1 MELIAVIER
10 RRRGPYTGTIGR
22 VAPGGEAEF
31 NVAIRT
37 LVLREGSA
45 TAAIGLG
52 SGIVADSQAADEWRE
67 CLAKGAFLKDAG
79 GRFDLLET
87 MRFEPREGLV
97 EIERHLARMKSS
109 ADALG
114 FAFDRHGARNELQA
128 ATFRLRSAARVRL
141 MLSPSGA
148 ISIETSALPESPE
161 EASVAVVKLPV
172 DPADFRLRHKTSDR
186 GFYDVARAAAGTFE
200 VAFTDPQGFLTEGS
214 FTSLFVERD
223 GRLLTPPLARG
234 LLPGVLRAKLLESG
248 EAAEAELR
256 AEDLAGSFYV
266 GNALRGLIPARLAY

>member
-1 MELIAVIER
+1 
-10 RRRGPYTGTIGR
+10 
-22 VAPGGEAEF
+22 
-31 NVAIRT
+31 
-37 LVLREGSA
+37 LVLRDGSA

-52 SGIVADSQAADEWRE
+52 SGIVADSGAADEWRE
-67 CLAKGAFLKDAG
+67 CLAKGAFLKNAG
-79 GRFDLLET
+79 GRFDLIET
-87 MRFEPREGLV
+87 MRFDPREGLM

-128 ATFRLRSAARVRL
+128 ATFRLRSGARVRL
-141 MLSPSGA
+141 MLSRSGA
-148 ISIETSALPESPE
+148 ISIETSALPEPPQ
-161 EASVAVVKLPV
+161 EAIVAIVKLPV

-200 VAFTDPQGFLTEGS
+200 VAFADNEGFLTEGS
-214 FTSLFVERD
+214 FTSLFVERE
-223 GRLLTPPLARG
+223 GSLLTPPLARG

-256 AEDLAGSFYV
+256 AEDLAGRFYV